1 MFPGWFAGF
10 AFAAIAI
17 GALMPASIMAIACGN
32 LFTRNIFKEFIAPDC
47 KPQTE
52 AKVAKLVAFL
62 AKLGALFFVL
72 EIADDLRHPASASGR
87 HLDLPDRAGGAA
99 GALCAAGSAGAAGGM
114 GGRRGL
120 RHLDGDRSWASKAP
134 PIRCT
139 FSALTVPC
147 YAAVSALIANLLVS
161 WLLTLVFRATVGPSV
176 RDETAPEDYV

>member
-1 MFPGWFAGF
+1 MPEYAAGFKSFGNNFAVPALFLHMFPGWFAGF

-62 AKLGALFFVL
+62 RQAGGAVL
-72 EIADDLRHPASASGR
+72 CAGIADHLRHPAAASGR

-99 GALCAAGSAGAAGGM
+99 GALCAA
-114 GGRRGL
+114 
-120 RHLDGDRSWASKAP
+120 
-134 PIRCT
+134 
-139 FSALTVPC
+139 
-147 YAAVSALIANLLVS
+147 
-161 WLLTLVFRATVGPSV
+161 
-176 RDETAPEDYV
+176 